1 MDENQLWDIR
11 AFVYGHFAQTT
22 HSPSV
27 GETATHFGLT
37 HEQAASAYEELHQ
50 RHAFF
55 LKPGTHNIL
64 MANPFSGV
72 ETPFKVHANDKTY
85 FANCAWDSL
94 GIPAALQVDA
104 VIEAVCAQSGEEI
117 QLTVRGQKVQNTGAL
132 VHFLVPFKN
141 WYDDLPFT

>member
-27 GETATHFGLT
+27 DETATHFGLT

-55 LKPGTHNIL
+55 RQAGNHDIL

-72 ETPFKVHANDKTY
+72 ETRSKSTRTVKRILPIAHGTLSGFPLRLHAD
-85 FANCAWDSL
+85 
-94 GIPAALQVDA
+94 AA
-104 VIEAVCAQSGEEI
+104 IEAACAQSGEKI
-117 QLTVRGQKVQNTGAL
+117 HLTVPQAKGPEHGGAGS
-132 VHFLVPFKN
+132 
-141 WYDDLPFT
+141 LPGPV